1 MKKIVTA
8 TLLLVSLILGAC
20 KKEKKDPE
28 SEIPKTTLNGT
39 WVIVDADT
47 LVGNS
52 GTDADYT
59 DWNYVGDGYSGNLV
73 TVSLNENS
81 YLLND
86 SVSVNGEEFDIID
99 LNETGYGLAGDGEQ
113 QVYRY
118 WIACKV
124 KHPYIGGA
132 YSFVLAKRMND

>member
-8 TLLLVSLILGAC
+8 TLLLASLALGAC
-20 KKEKKDPE
+20 KKEKKTPE
-28 SEIPKTTLNGT
+28 NETPKTTLNGV
-39 WVIVDADT
+39 WVVVDADT
-47 LVGNS
+47 LIGNS
-52 GTDADYT
+52 GTDDDYSNWFY
-59 DWNYVGDGYSGNLV
+59 DGDGYSGNVV

-86 SVSVNGEEFDIID
+86 SVSVNGEKFDIID
-99 LNETGYGLAGDGEQ
+99 LNETGYGLAGDGEP

-124 KHPYIGGA
+124 KNPYVGGA
-132 YSFVLAKRMND
+132 YSFVLAKRIND